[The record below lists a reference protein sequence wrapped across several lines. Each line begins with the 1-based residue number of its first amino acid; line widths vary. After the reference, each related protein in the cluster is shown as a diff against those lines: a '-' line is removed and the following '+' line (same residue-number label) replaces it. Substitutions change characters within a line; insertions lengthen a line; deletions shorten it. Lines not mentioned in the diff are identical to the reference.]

1 MEEDDV
7 SKDSSGTGRHEPEG
21 RVKLGD
27 QLTVILKVRTALE
40 QLRRGEE
47 PPDVRGKP
55 SLSGLVVEPEGLAQV
70 VGDDELQVEWS
81 VPGQKQLLDFPSH
94 LEKLTEKKTN
104 EKLPQLPLEF
114 HVLTN
119 NWALLYSF

>member
-55 SLSGLVVEPEGLAQV
+55 SLPGLVVEPEGLAQV

-94 LEKLTEKKTN
+94 LEKLTEKKRM
-104 EKLPQLPLEF
+104 KSYGSCPS
-114 HVLTN
+114 
-119 NWALLYSF
+119 SFMC